1 MSKEQEGQSLR
12 EVGNRRKRRRR
23 LRTFIIILILLIIA
37 AAAGILL
44 FRYYHRTYSSYQI
57 KDSIENTEEN
67 LAGYLEYQGAVV
79 RYSKD
84 GAVAVGSGGEL
95 LWNGSYEM
103 LEPIADV
110 CGKYVAIADRG
121 GKKICIFNDQG
132 LAGSLSM
139 QYNISKVK
147 VASQGVV
154 AVLMEEEDISYIR
167 LFDKEGKLLG
177 EKIINVI
184 KGGYPMDIALS
195 KDGKKL
201 VTVFV
206 SVNKGKLQ
214 NTVIMYN
221 FGEVGK
227 NRTDNFAG
235 SFMDYDDIIVPKV
248 TFLDNDTVC
257 VFKENGLEL
266 YSMPELP
273 ELITKIPAEQK
284 IKSILYSSKYAGVV
298 LESENSDKG
307 RLFLYNLEGKKVL
320 EQNLDMEYDKIFI
333 SGDEIIM
340 HNELACKIL
349 KTNGTVKFK
358 GMFTTDISA
367 LYPVN
372 HLDKYLLVTSEEI
385 IDLQL
390 VE

>member
-1 MSKEQEGQSLR
+1 MDKELEGQSIR
-12 EVGNRRKRRRR
+12 EIGYRKKRRRR
-23 LRTFIIILILLIIA
+23 LRTVIIVLIILVIVA
-37 AAAGILL
+37 VAGILL
-44 FRYYHRTYSSYQI
+44 YRYYHRTFSSYQI
-57 KDSIENTEEN
+57 KGSIENTEEK

-84 GAVAVGSGGEL
+84 GAVAVGSGGDL

-121 GKKICIFNDQG
+121 GRKICIFNEEG
-132 LAGSLSM
+132 LAGSLTM
-139 QYNISKVK
+139 QYNISKIK

-154 AVLMEEEDISYIR
+154 AVLMEEEDVSYIR

-184 KGGYPMDIALS
+184 KGGYPMDIAIS

-248 TFLDNDTVC
+248 TFLDNDTIC
-257 VFKENGLEL
+257 VYKENGLEL

-273 ELITKIPAEQK
+273 ELINKISAENK

-298 LESENSDKG
+298 LEGEDPDES
-307 RLFLYNLEGKKVL
+307 RLLLYNLEGKKVL
-320 EQNLDMEYDKIFI
+320 EQKLDMEYDKIYI

-340 HNELACKIL
+340 HNELTCKII

-358 GMFTTDISA
+358 GTFTSDISA
-367 LYPVN
+367 IYPVN
-372 HLDKYLLVTSEEI
+372 YLDKYILVTSDEI